1 MTSVAFA
8 LPRRSMSDRARGK
21 APRAARVLDV
31 VAAAPRSVRP
41 GHVARPRRRARS
53 AVRATTWELRSFVG
67 ASAAIAVAFVLALA
81 YLAGST
87 GVASVGYEAQRLQ
100 AERDELRR
108 QNALLEIDLAKLDS
122 PARIEA
128 GAKRLGLVRMA
139 FVPVVPA
146 APLTARR

>member
-8 LPRRSMSDRARGK
+8 VPRRSR
-21 APRAARVLDV
+21 RV
-31 VAAAPRSVRP
+31 
-41 GHVARPRRRARS
+41 RRAS
-53 AVRATTWELRSFVG
+53 AEWELRSFVG
-67 ASAAIAVAFVLALA
+67 ASATIAVAFVLALA

-100 AERDELRR
+100 AQRDELRR
-108 QNALLEIDLAKLDS
+108 QNTLLELELARLDS

-128 GAKRLGLVRMA
+128 EAKRLGLVRIA

-146 APLTARR
+146 VPLTARR